1 MIYLVA
7 HAPVSDRS
15 PIGIEE
21 VFDVESALTL
31 ACRWLSEGRANVAI
45 GRATG
50 QTVSGEELAACCR
63 GEKMLTADLRVLD
76 GGTARAV
83 ERR

>member
-7 HAPVSDRS
+7 HAPANDRGS

-21 VFDVESALTL
+21 VFDAESALAL
-31 ACRWLSEGRANVAI
+31 ACRWLSEGRRNVAI

-50 QTVSGEELAACCR
+50 WTVSGEELAACCR
-63 GEKMLTADLRVLD
+63 GERKLPTDSRVL
-76 GGTARAV
+76 A
-83 ERR
+83 